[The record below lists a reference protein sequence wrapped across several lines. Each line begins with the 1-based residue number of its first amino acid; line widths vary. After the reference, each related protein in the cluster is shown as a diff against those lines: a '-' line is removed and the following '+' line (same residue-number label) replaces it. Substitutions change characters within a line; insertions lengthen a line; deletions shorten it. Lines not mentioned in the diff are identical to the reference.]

1 MSRLLYLGREIQ
13 DVGVKVPLW
22 FFCFG
27 ELGVF
32 MRGGEFIVKCVCIF
46 AGARFGRTG
55 DVTRVVHVRLRL
67 RAAASC
73 LDCAEEETDLRPEI
87 TAKAST
93 TLLVERLSA

>member
-1 MSRLLYLGREIQ
+1 
-13 DVGVKVPLW
+13 
-22 FFCFG
+22 
-27 ELGVF
+27 

-46 AGARFGRTG
+46 ARARFGRTG
-55 DVTRVVHVRLRL
+55 DVTRVVRVRLRL